1 MYRINDNA
9 EAMSLAAIEKFTN
22 PVYNLNSNW
31 LRALEIWAREPDMVV
46 ILEGQPLDHALANL
60 GNATPRMAAA
70 QTVLR
75 YLRELSNFQD
85 GLRTPANLKMK
96 CEVVGSK
103 LWVWHKV

>member
-1 MYRINDNA
+1 MQRINDNA
-9 EAMSLAAIEKFTN
+9 EAMSLAEIEKFTN
-22 PVYNLNSNW
+22 PIYNLNSNW
-31 LRALEIWAREPDMVV
+31 LSALSIWANDLDMVV
-46 ILEGQPLDHALANL
+46 ILQGQPLDHALANL
-60 GNATPRMAAA
+60 GHATPRMAAA